1 MKSGLVS
8 IVGRPNAGKSTL
20 LNRIIG
26 EKIAIVSDK
35 PQTTRTRIL
44 GAKNYPAEPASPK
57 RPQGAE
63 AAQIVF
69 VDTPGIH
76 RPLHRMN
83 VRMVDAAVDT
93 LGEVDAVVLVH
104 DASTRPGHGDE
115 YVSKLL
121 TNVNVPVIL
130 VLNKIDLVAKAAL
143 LPTIDRLRTWRE
155 FAEIVPVSAATGDGV
170 DTLERL
176 LLERMPEGEPLYPE
190 EFLTDQ
196 PERVLASETV
206 REKVLQHTRA
216 ELPFST
222 AVVIDQ
228 FEEADRPG
236 GLMRIYGTIL
246 VEQESQKPIVI
257 GRAGAMIKQIGTE
270 AREDLERFFQCKLYL
285 DLRVKV
291 KANWRDDE
299 RVLDD
304 LGLPRKDSHG
314 RSGDQE

>member
-1 MKSGLVS
+1 VRSGFVA
-8 IVGRPNAGKSTL
+8 IIGRPNAGKSTL
-20 LNRIIG
+20 LNRVIG

-44 GAKNYPAEPASPK
+44 GVKNY
-57 RPQGAE
+57 
-63 AAQIVF
+63 AAGQIVF

-83 VRMVDAAVDT
+83 VRMVDAAVDS
-93 LGEVDAVVLVH
+93 LQEVDVAMLVH
-104 DASTRPGHGDE
+104 DASTRPGKGDE

-121 TNVNVPVIL
+121 SEATVPVIL
-130 VLNKIDLVAKAAL
+130 VLNKIDLISKPKL
-143 LPTIDRLRTWRE
+143 LPLIDQLRQWHD
-155 FAEIVPVSAATGDGV
+155 FADIVPVSAATGDGI
-170 DTLERL
+170 DRLERL
-176 LLERMPEGEPLYPE
+176 LLEKLPEGEPRYPE
-190 EFLTDQ
+190 DFLTDQ
-196 PERVLASETV
+196 PQRTLAAETV

-228 FEEADRPG
+228 YEEPQKPG
-236 GLMRIYGTIL
+236 GLTRIYCTIL

-257 GRAGAMIKQIGTE
+257 GRAGDMIKRIGTE
-270 AREDLERFFQCKLYL
+270 ARLDLEASLGGKVFL

-291 KANWRDDE
+291 KADWRDDE

-304 LGLPRKDSHG
+304 LGLPR
-314 RSGDQE
+314 RQ